1 MNTEAIRLVAKELL
15 AQNTIL
21 PNGERLQFDMK
32 NWCGTTCCIAGWTN
46 ILIPDDETAAEGEHD
61 LFSAKRKLGL
71 TREQALALFSPAL
84 NIRYSE
90 VTPQQAAEVLLRLAD
105 TGRVDWGKLKN
116 PLGPPGPKAQGHAAF
131 PRGNRKSAPR

>member
-90 VTPQQAAEVLLRLAD
+90 VNSTAGSGSPLAPCGHRQSGLGETEEPARPARSQGTGPRRL
-105 TGRVDWGKLKN
+105 
-116 PLGPPGPKAQGHAAF
+116 PP
-131 PRGNRKSAPR
+131 RKS